1 MFARR
6 SILSASAA
14 GLLLSLTLVSAAAGT
29 APAAIVRTTRT
40 ANHRTGHTG
49 AFVLFASRLQAR
61 LAPAGPNSAPSDAQC
76 RKGGGEPC
84 YSPQEIRRAYGV
96 DQLFAKGYDGTGE
109 TMVIVDSYGSPTLR
123 SDLATFDA
131 GYGLPAPPSL
141 KILAPL
147 GAVPFDPNNSDMVG
161 WALETT
167 LDVEWSHA
175 MAPGAGIVVLTSPVD
190 ETEGVQGLPQ
200 FDDLEN
206 FALDHH
212 LGQVIS
218 QSWSATENTL
228 FNQNGEKVIGEFE
241 RTYARAAALGVTV
254 LAATGDSG
262 SSNLELNGTSFYT
275 FPTVGFPASS
285 PLVTAVGGTS
295 LSADTSGDYESE
307 TVWNESASGA
317 GAGGGGISQMF
328 AEPSYERQYLS
339 PSDQKLLGGR
349 RGLPDVS
356 WNADPYTAIPVY
368 ASFFRGASDRG
379 YYMTGG
385 TSEGSPQWAGLVS
398 DLDQLAGHP
407 LGFLNPDLYELG
419 SARTGFHDITV
430 DNNSYNGVPGY
441 SAAPGWDLAS
451 GWGTPN
457 AAELLSSVGALAK
470 LGRALAPVSG
480 TERDRG
486 IGPAVTPPIR

>member
-1 MFARR
+1 MLARR
-6 SILSASAA
+6 CILSAFAA
-14 GLLLSLTLVSAAAGT
+14 GLLLPLMLVGTAAGT
-29 APAAIVRTTRT
+29 APAAKVRTFRT
-40 ANHRTGHTG
+40 GDLRTGHSG
-49 AFVLFASRLQAR
+49 AFVVFASRLEAR
-61 LAPAGPNSAPSDAQC
+61 LARAGSKSAPSDAQC
-76 RKGGGEPC
+76 RKDGGDPC
-84 YSPQEIRRAYGV
+84 YSPQEIRHAYGV
-96 DQLFAKGYDGTGE
+96 DQLLAKGDDGAGE
-109 TMVIVDSYGSPTLR
+109 TIVIVDSYGSPTLR

-190 ETEGVQGLPQ
+190 ETEGVQGMPQ

-206 FALDHH
+206 YALEHH

-228 FNQNGEKVIGEFE
+228 LTPSGEKVIANFE
-241 RTYARAAALGVTV
+241 RTYARAAAAGVTV

-262 SSNLELNGTSFYT
+262 SSNLELNGTNFYP

-285 PLVTAVGGTS
+285 PLVTAVGGTT
-295 LSADTSGDYESE
+295 LYADTSGDYGSE
-307 TVWNESASGA
+307 TAWNESQAGA
-317 GAGGGGISQMF
+317 GASGGGISQVF
-328 AEPSYERQYLS
+328 AEPSYERQFLS
-339 PSDQKLLGGR
+339 PADQKLLGNK

-356 WNADPYTAIPVY
+356 WNADPFTAIAVY
-368 ASFFRGASDRG
+368 ASFFPATSDRG

-385 TSEGSPQWAGLVS
+385 TSEGSPQWAGLVT
-398 DLDQLAGHP
+398 DLDQMVGHP
-407 LGFLNPDLYELG
+407 LGFLNPYLYELG
-419 SARTGFHDITV
+419 ASGTGFHDITA

-441 SAAPGWDLAS
+441 SATPGWDPAS

-457 AAELLSSVGALAK
+457 AAELLGSIGALAK
-470 LGRALAPVSG
+470 LDRAPVSG
-480 TERDRG
+480 TQRDRG
-486 IGPAVTPPIR
+486 IGPAVTPPVR